1 MKETTIDQT
10 LVLCDLDSLL
20 LDAAGNLPQ
29 LQRDVL
35 QLFASRGGRLTVFSQ
50 RSPRAVR
57 SLLGGVRLSAPALV
71 CGGTLAYNFSE
82 GSGTAL
88 CSFEGMEESVLK
100 MLPSLSG
107 VGIALQMRDGSTR
120 AVRMSEGLVFH
131 LKQEWTPFV
140 LSNAADVKGEDVL
153 RILLYQDRQQLPIQ
167 ALLEKALGDNAAMLR
182 SERTGMDVIV
192 LTPGA
197 VSAEAMLGAVC
208 LPVNCTADQLT
219 VAAGCSQMLELVRQ
233 AKQSVVPADAP
244 VELRLAASQTTL
256 TDHDTGA
263 AAEFFYGLVRSAEAA
278 S

>member
-107 VGIALQMRDGSTR
+107 VGRKTANLILGDVYGQPSYVCDTHCIRITGRLGITDGS
-120 AVRMSEGLVFH
+120 
-131 LKQEWTPFV
+131 KDP
-140 LSNAADVKGEDVL
+140 VKVE
-153 RILLYQDRQQLPIQ
+153 QQLR
-167 ALLEKALGDNAAMLR
+167 KAIPPAESGPFCHRMVLFGR
-182 SERTGMDVIV
+182 DV
-192 LTPGA
+192 
-197 VSAEAMLGAVC
+197 
-208 LPVNCTADQLT
+208 CTARSPKCEDCPL
-219 VAAGCSQMLELVRQ
+219 
-233 AKQSVVPADAP
+233 KADCAQGKK
-244 VELRLAASQTTL
+244 LK
-256 TDHDTGA
+256 
-263 AAEFFYGLVRSAEAA
+263 
-278 S
+278 